1 MLLCLSYQGE
11 LFIRLYR
18 SLIFLSF
25 SDGFL
30 LKQPSE
36 HFHEETAVDD
46 LILLVEVNKHTFQIS
61 IPLLY

>member
-11 LFIRLYR
+11 LFYQTLQVFN
-18 SLIFLSF
+18 LVF

-30 LKQPSE
+30 LKEPSE

-46 LILLVEVNKHTFQIS
+46 SILLVEVNIHTFQIS

>member
-1 MLLCLSYQGE
+1 MLKLPGRTFYQT
-11 LFIRLYR
+11 LQVFNL
-18 SLIFLSF
+18 LVF

-46 LILLVEVNKHTFQIS
+46 LILLVEVNIHTFQIS

>member
-11 LFIRLYR
+11 LFYQTLQVFN
-18 SLIFLSF
+18 LVF

-30 LKQPSE
+30 LKEPSE
-36 HFHEETAVDD
+36 HFHEVDD
-46 LILLVEVNKHTFQIS
+46 SILLVEVNIHTFQIS